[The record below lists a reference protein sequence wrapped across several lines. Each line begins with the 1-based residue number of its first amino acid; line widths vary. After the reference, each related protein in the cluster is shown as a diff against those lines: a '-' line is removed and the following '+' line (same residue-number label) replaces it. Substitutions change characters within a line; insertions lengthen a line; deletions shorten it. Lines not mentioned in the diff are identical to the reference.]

1 MAKKNKKRIIVIQKG
16 KNKYAHEKM
25 QGAGIKMYILERRIE
40 CEKIKEVS
48 EGVSG
53 PFRCYIIGDDM
64 FCNGIKKTI
73 ADRKL
78 QWQIITKFKNE
89 DEVMKEEGVS
99 FPAAVTEGVK
109 TIKKKTSKIMEA
121 VQELKGDDNPDIDD
135 GDIAAVLMAADELK
149 LLKIFPP
156 TPENIYKAF
165 VKTTDAYIND
175 ETSFGI
181 CTSIIY
187 LYPPIYFAPV
197 ISSHSG
203 NEFQINPSLASWM
216 PRTLTKSF

>member
-1 MAKKNKKRIIVIQKG
+1 MIQKG
-16 KNKYAHEKM
+16 KNKYAHEKN
-25 QGAGIKMYILERRIE
+25 AGRRHKNVHSGTVASNG
-40 CEKIKEVS
+40 EKIKEVS

-109 TIKKKTSKIMEA
+109 TIKKKTS
-121 VQELKGDDNPDIDD
+121 
-135 GDIAAVLMAADELK
+135 
-149 LLKIFPP
+149 
-156 TPENIYKAF
+156 
-165 VKTTDAYIND
+165 INNGG
-175 ETSFGI
+175 SAG
-181 CTSIIY
+181 S
-187 LYPPIYFAPV
+187 
-197 ISSHSG
+197 
-203 NEFQINPSLASWM
+203 
-216 PRTLTKSF
+216 

>member
-40 CEKIKEVS
+40 CEKIKEVT

-53 PFRCYIIGDDM
+53 PFRCYVIGDDM

-89 DEVMKEEGVS
+89 DKVMKEEGVS

-109 TIKKKTSKIMEA
+109 TVKKKTSKIMEA
-121 VQELKGDDNPDIDD
+121 VQELKGNDNPDIDD

-175 ETSFGI
+175 EKTSKMAVDY
-181 CTSIIY
+181 Y
-187 LYPPIYFAPV
+187 LKKI
-197 ISSHSG
+197 G
-203 NEFQINPSLASWM
+203 EQG
-216 PRTLTKSF
+216 

>member
-40 CEKIKEVS
+40 CEKIKEVT

-53 PFRCYIIGDDM
+53 PFRCYVIGDDM

-109 TIKKKTSKIMEA
+109 IIKKKTSKIMEA

-175 ETSFGI
+175 EKTSKMAVDY
-181 CTSIIY
+181 Y
-187 LYPPIYFAPV
+187 LKRLVNKAERKIKNV
-197 ISSHSG
+197 H
-203 NEFQINPSLASWM
+203 
-216 PRTLTKSF
+216 KSVKKFC

>member
-109 TIKKKTSKIMEA
+109 TIKKMTSKIMEA

-175 ETSFGI
+175 ETVSKMAVDY
-181 CTSIIY
+181 Y
-187 LYPPIYFAPV
+187 LKKI
-197 ISSHSG
+197 G
-203 NEFQINPSLASWM
+203 EQG
-216 PRTLTKSF
+216 

>member
-16 KNKYAHEKM
+16 KNIYAHEKM
-25 QGAGIKMYILERRIE
+25 QGAGIKMYLLERRIE

-89 DEVMKEEGVS
+89 DEVMKEEGGS

-175 ETSFGI
+175 ETVSKMAVDY
-181 CTSIIY
+181 Y
-187 LYPPIYFAPV
+187 LKKI
-197 ISSHSG
+197 G
-203 NEFQINPSLASWM
+203 EQG
-216 PRTLTKSF
+216 

>member
-1 MAKKNKKRIIVIQKG
+1 MMVMMVMTDMTTTKMIDWQLHMAKKNKKRIIVIQKG

-40 CEKIKEVS
+40 CEKIKEVT

-53 PFRCYIIGDDM
+53 PFRCYVIGDDM

-109 TIKKKTSKIMEA
+109 TVKKKTSKIMEA
-121 VQELKGDDNPDIDD
+121 VQELKGNDNPDIDD

-175 ETSFGI
+175 EKTSKMAVDY
-181 CTSIIY
+181 Y
-187 LYPPIYFAPV
+187 LKKI
-197 ISSHSG
+197 G
-203 NEFQINPSLASWM
+203 EQG
-216 PRTLTKSF
+216 

>member
-40 CEKIKEVS
+40 CEKIKEVT

-53 PFRCYIIGDDM
+53 PFRCYVIGDDM

-109 TIKKKTSKIMEA
+109 TVKKRHQK
-121 VQELKGDDNPDIDD
+121 
-135 GDIAAVLMAADELK
+135 
-149 LLKIFPP
+149 
-156 TPENIYKAF
+156 
-165 VKTTDAYIND
+165 
-175 ETSFGI
+175 
-181 CTSIIY
+181 
-187 LYPPIYFAPV
+187 
-197 ISSHSG
+197 
-203 NEFQINPSLASWM
+203 
-216 PRTLTKSF
+216 